1 MRGRTGYMMFVESAL
16 SLANLEVDNRITN
29 NEDVDEGEAIQ
40 VVAQRWR
47 ALGVND
53 KAMWQQLAALC

>member
-1 MRGRTGYMMFVESAL
+1 MMFVESAL